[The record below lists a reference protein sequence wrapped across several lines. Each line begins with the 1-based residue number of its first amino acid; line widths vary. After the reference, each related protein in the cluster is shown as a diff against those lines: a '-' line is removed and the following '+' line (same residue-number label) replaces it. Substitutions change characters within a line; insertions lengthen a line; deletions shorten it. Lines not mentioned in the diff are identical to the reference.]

1 MKGSNDAMAKGKIY
15 QTKTVSDKN
24 LPTGNNDLTLTL
36 YLNKLID
43 QYQIQEIENF
53 ISQQKPSSRILEN
66 AISLSLKK
74 YNLGDKNK
82 AYELA
87 KQSHTEMGFRGDIT
101 YILMLHY
108 CKTREYEKVTEKNIL
123 DSIKN
128 LFFLPYYPYGKIQM
142 DESINVLW
150 WDQMEFRVVVLWL
163 RHLRTVVHRNHAKEN
178 SLVYER
184 VIHQLILYQVTFQ
197 IRYIQQ

>member
-1 MKGSNDAMAKGKIY
+1 MSYMKGSNDAMAKGKIY

-74 YNLGDKNK
+74 YNLGDKNFYK
-82 AYELA
+82 LLDTLLQAGASPDTMINFNSKDNPKIQNISEKENITLLLLGIMLNDIELINTVL
-87 KQSHTEMGFRGDIT
+87 KYNPNINHT
-101 YILMLHY
+101 
-108 CKTREYEKVTEKNIL
+108 
-123 DSIKN
+123 DS
-128 LFFLPYYPYGKIQM
+128 YGKNALIY
-142 DESINVLW
+142 SIIYI
-150 WDQMEFRVVVLWL
+150 
-163 RHLRTVVHRNHAKEN
+163 
-178 SLVYER
+178 SL
-184 VIHQLILYQVTFQ
+184 LY
-197 IRYIQQ
+197 